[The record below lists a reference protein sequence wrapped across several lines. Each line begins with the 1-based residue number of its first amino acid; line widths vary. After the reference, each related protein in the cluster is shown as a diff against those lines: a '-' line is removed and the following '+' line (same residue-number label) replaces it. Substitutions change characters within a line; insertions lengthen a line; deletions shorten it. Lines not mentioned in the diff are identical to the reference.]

1 MSGTEQIT
9 IHLTV
14 KIGERA
20 VEKTCYRKTHF
31 TAIMRLQCVVGFMSP
46 IAHFSGKNG
55 TSRSVTSN
63 IRLLLY
69 TCKAVKD
76 WRPEI
81 PLMMLLEVS
90 TAAVS
95 SDGGQKSRVGELKA
109 ESDAKPKKIA
119 QPIDIWLTSTTVP

>member
-1 MSGTEQIT
+1 
-9 IHLTV
+9 
-14 KIGERA
+14 
-20 VEKTCYRKTHF
+20 
-31 TAIMRLQCVVGFMSP
+31 MSP

-109 ESDAKPKKIA
+109 ESDTKPKKIG
-119 QPIDIWLTSTTVP
+119 QPIDSLVNINNCSLEHCYSRRVSLNLM